1 MSVTRLT
8 LIGTHHVHNHS
19 IAPTD
24 ALYATEPAGD
34 GGRGSKRGVAPGAGA
49 GRHRRVRG
57 VGVGPA
63 RDAVPE
69 AAALRHAG
77 AGRGADPRHGA
88 GPPVGQ
94 VPVWP
99 YVDDGG
105 RRANLGGRGI
115 AAAAIR
121 MVCVTTTDSPG
132 SSAQGS
138 SHARF
143 ASTAG

>member
-8 LIGTHHVHNHS
+8 LIATHHVHNHS

-34 GGRGSKRGVAPGAGA
+34 G
-49 GRHRRVRG
+49 
-57 VGVGPA
+57 
-63 RDAVPE
+63 D
-69 AAALRHAG
+69 AAASVVSLRALG
-77 AGRGADPRHGA
+77 LDDTDAR
-88 GPPVGQ
+88 PPVGQ
-94 VPVWP
+94 VSVWP

-121 MVCVTTTDSPG
+121 MVRVTTTDSPG

-143 ASTAG
+143 ARTAG